1 MEHVNLKEKIRTAME
16 RAFELGGTHAILA
29 ENESYAQNKRAG
41 VVRGKYLKLVEEMDT
56 LVDLLEQA
64 QSQLLRRHAPSW
76 GDSE

>member
-1 MEHVNLKEKIRTAME
+1 MESINLKEKIRKSME
-16 RAFELGGTHAILA
+16 RAFTLGGDYVDLG
-29 ENESYAQNKRAG
+29 ESDNPSKYKRAG
-41 VVRGKYLKLVEEMDT
+41 EKRDQFLKLVEEMDA